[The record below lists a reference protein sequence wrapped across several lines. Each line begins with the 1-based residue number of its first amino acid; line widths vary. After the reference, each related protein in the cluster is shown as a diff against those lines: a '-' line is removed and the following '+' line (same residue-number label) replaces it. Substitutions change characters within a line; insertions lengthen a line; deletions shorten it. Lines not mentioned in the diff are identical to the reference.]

1 MKATAGSEKE
11 NGARRRRA
19 KRGKI
24 RYAVVGLGHIAQA
37 AVLPAFANA
46 KRNSTLAALVSDD
59 PTKLRELGERYGVQ
73 HTYTYDEYDACLQS
87 GEIDAIYIALPN
99 HLHCEYAVRAAEHG
113 IHVLC
118 EKPMALTEDE
128 CQKMIHAAEA
138 SSVRLMIAY
147 RLHFEAANLR
157 AIEIAESGQL
167 GDLRIFQSLFTLNVK
182 EGNVRLESELG
193 GGTLWDIGVYCVNAA
208 RYLFRDEPIE
218 VFAFSAN
225 NGEQR
230 FSEVDEMTGAML
242 RFPNERLAS
251 FVTNFG
257 VAEIS
262 SYRVVGTKGDLLV
275 EPAYDYAGKLVHKL
289 TVEGQTTK
297 KSFSPRDQFGP
308 ELIYFSDCVKQER
321 NPEPSGLEG
330 LADVRIVEA
339 LYKSATIGQPVPLE
353 RLEKAERPSLA
364 QEIHEPPIQEPE
376 LVHVEEPQA

>member
-1 MKATAGSEKE
+1 MNEAEANESAKPK
-11 NGARRRRA
+11 RK

-46 KRNSTLAALVSDD
+46 KRNSTLTALVSDD
-59 PTKLRELGERYGVQ
+59 PTKLRELGERYGVK
-73 HTYTYDEYDACLQS
+73 HTYTYDEYDACLKS
-87 GEIDAIYIALPN
+87 GEIDAVYIALPN
-99 HLHCEYAVRAAEHG
+99 TMHCEYAVRAAEAGVH
-113 IHVLC
+113 ILC
-118 EKPMALTEDE
+118 EKPMATTEEE

-138 SSVRLMIAY
+138 SNVKLMIAY

-157 AIEIAESGQL
+157 AIEVAQSGEL

-182 EGNVRLESELG
+182 EGNIRLEEELG

-218 VFAFSAN
+218 VFAFSAS
-225 NGEQR
+225 NGERR
-230 FSEVDEMTGAML
+230 FTEVDEMTGALL
-242 RFPNERLAS
+242 RFPNERIAS
-251 FVTNFG
+251 FITNFG

-289 TVEGQTTK
+289 TVDGKTTK
-297 KSFSPRDQFGP
+297 KSFSPRDQFAP
-308 ELIYFSDCVKQER
+308 ELIYFSDCIKSGRE
-321 NPEPSGLEG
+321 PEPSGVEG
-330 LADVRIVEA
+330 LADTRIIEA
-339 LYKSATIGQPVPLE
+339 LYKSAATGEPVRLEPLE
-353 RLEKAERPSLA
+353 KPERPSLA
-364 QEIHEPPIQEPE
+364 QEIHEPPVREPE